1 MQEKEEVENMGKKE
15 RRVRVL
21 LGKLGLD
28 CHDTGITV
36 MASLLR
42 EAGLEVI
49 YMGLHNSAED
59 LYRTAVQEDVDV
71 VGISFLS
78 GQHLYHTRK
87 FMLLLSR
94 KDRFRVMLGG
104 VIPKADIKELERM
117 GVSRVFLPGTSHQ
130 EVLAFCQST
139 P

>member
-1 MQEKEEVENMGKKE
+1 MQKED
-15 RRVRVL
+15 RRIRVL

-36 MASLLR
+36 MARLLR
-42 EAGLEVI
+42 EAGMEVI
-49 YMGLHNSAED
+49 YMGLHNTATD
-59 LYRTAVQEDVDV
+59 LHRTAVQEDVDV

-87 FMLLLSR
+87 FMDLKTD

-104 VIPKADIKELERM
+104 VIPRADVPLLEEM
-117 GVSRVFLPGTSHQ
+117 GVSRVFPPGTAHTT
-130 EVLAFCQST
+130 VVDFCRASD
-139 P
+139 